1 MAWKFDPILIDIIW
15 IANEETLTQVGT
27 MSFGNVTSLDPTQLS
42 GDLYVDTGDRT
53 NDNSILDQGLRVI

>member
-27 MSFGNVTSLDPTQLS
+27 MSFGNVASLNPTQLS

-53 NDNSILDQGLRVI
+53 NDNSIIVQGLRVI